1 VQIVSTGVFRSI
13 FAAEISIL
21 PRPQQIIESA
31 TKLFMQ
37 YGIKSVNMDDMARHL
52 GMSKKTIYLH
62 FKDKEDLVKK
72 AVRSFC
78 KLEDVQIEE
87 ICSRKLNA
95 IDEMLEISKWV
106 MSVLTNI
113 HPSVMY
119 DLEKYYP
126 EVAASLKASR
136 HKIVYDSM
144 HSNVLSG
151 QKQGLY
157 RKDVNADIVV
167 KLYIARMDSVF
178 DQRLFPMSNYKV
190 LDIYLE
196 NFRYHIRGI
205 ASEKGM
211 QYLEQ
216 HMKKTKK

>member
-1 VQIVSTGVFRSI
+1 MPRS
-13 FAAEISIL
+13 
-21 PRPQQIIESA
+21 QHIIEAA

-52 GMSKKTIYLH
+52 GMSKKTIYVH

-78 KLEDVQIEE
+78 KQEDAQIQE
-87 ICSRKLNA
+87 ICTRKLSA
-95 IDEMLEISKWV
+95 VEEMLEISRWV
-106 MSVLTNI
+106 ISVLTNV

-126 EVAASLKASR
+126 EVAASLKLSR
-136 HKIVYDSM
+136 HELVYRSM
-144 HSNVLSG
+144 HNNVVSG

-157 RKDVNADIVV
+157 RKDVNADIIV
-167 KLYIARMDSVF
+167 KLYIARMDAVF
-178 DQRLFPMSNYKV
+178 DQHLFPMKDYKV

-196 NFRYHIRGI
+196 NFKYHIRGI
-205 ASEKGM
+205 ASAKGLE
-211 QYLEQ
+211 YLEQ
-216 HMKKTKK
+216 HMKKTKSNS